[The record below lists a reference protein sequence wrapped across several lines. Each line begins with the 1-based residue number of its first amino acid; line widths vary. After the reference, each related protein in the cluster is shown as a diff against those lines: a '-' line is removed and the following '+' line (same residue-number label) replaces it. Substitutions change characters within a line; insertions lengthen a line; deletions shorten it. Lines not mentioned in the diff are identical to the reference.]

1 MLILGLKRLIRKSK
15 GKRKNQIKHARRR
28 FKQRFDISLNDNQY
42 MQLINRIKN
51 GKGEFVKR
59 QSNRITIWDLEFE
72 GELVRVV
79 YDKKTTAIVT
89 ALYPEGRPLE
99 TLGERSLENASEN
112 NINGQLVR

>member
-1 MLILGLKRLIRKSK
+1 MGLKRLIRKSK

-72 GELVRVV
+72 GELIRVV

-99 TLGERSLENASEN
+99 TFGERSLENASEN
-112 NINGQLVR
+112 NNNGQLVR